1 MSAPATRLAVMA
13 TWPEWE
19 RARLRYAPQFLGRV
33 VFVSE
38 ALGRKE
44 LDDILD
50 AVLFLARPTRPVTVV
65 AAPEAL
71 PERPSEVVIY
81 TRPRAEAPP
90 SLDASVVFA
99 VQPREPDARRLVIPH
114 EVLQLRDAVI
124 EGVGQRYAGTPLAWL
139 APRVAHVAETPGVA
153 LRFVDGVISG
163 ALEDPGA
170 SEEDLYVLGLA
181 AALRWLC
188 AGVDAAVVE
197 WMLALAL
204 DAPEPEATV
213 SIGASVLGREGALTQ
228 ALQHGVVYRL
238 PTADDA
244 HLDHRRVFDA
254 LRELVAARDGRVIER
269 LHTALS
275 RALPEVSVDVWQRLL
290 FEPHLRLN
298 LSVPEGQYAGRGLMA
313 LELSSRFTTTEEVR
327 TLVIRGPLGSGK
339 TTIGLFLAQAV
350 NFRNAP
356 STSAPPPSF
365 LVATLTKM
373 AGSFAS
379 ILAPLRVFAEA
390 LWLDFRESPS
400 TVWTRVAAA
409 LGQPAQDTLH
419 PDDPMEP
426 PPWLVT
432 VLQRV
437 RALRVLILVDNVDK
451 IPETSLPR
459 WLPSGRGRCTVLV
472 FSRSSQAPLQQSNDA
487 LVLTLAPMSRL
498 EVIGVLNEHGVREN
512 DLFTDVVMAVTGA
525 NLLNLSCLVARLR
538 PLNSGARAQFLV
550 YLASHMIDQTT
561 PALSLGEVFDALPPP
576 ALRFLADVF
585 VVITSNVLFML
596 GQAGLHQTE
605 LPPASWEHV
614 VLSPERMNLIPG
626 NAEWAAVLA
635 ERNILVRVADGLLMH
650 PLVYEYLQRQTA
662 PSAPLAAPPTPPT
675 PSSTPSLATS
685 TDP

>member
-254 LRELVAARDGRVIER
+254 LR
-269 LHTALS
+269 
-275 RALPEVSVDVWQRLL
+275 
-290 FEPHLRLN
+290 
-298 LSVPEGQYAGRGLMA
+298 
-313 LELSSRFTTTEEVR
+313 
-327 TLVIRGPLGSGK
+327 
-339 TTIGLFLAQAV
+339 
-350 NFRNAP
+350 
-356 STSAPPPSF
+356 
-365 LVATLTKM
+365 
-373 AGSFAS
+373 
-379 ILAPLRVFAEA
+379 
-390 LWLDFRESPS
+390 
-400 TVWTRVAAA
+400 
-409 LGQPAQDTLH
+409 
-419 PDDPMEP
+419 
-426 PPWLVT
+426 
-432 VLQRV
+432 
-437 RALRVLILVDNVDK
+437 VLILVDNVDK